1 MIKKAL
7 GLGALIS
14 VPGSLIQ
21 KELYASER
29 NDFLLKPLSN
39 QVTGNALRFPPVL
52 SGNTMTASVT
62 NQTVWPG
69 QTTPL
74 VTINNSYPGPTII
87 IQKGSTLNVNFT
99 NNLTEDSVLH
109 WHGILAPEI
118 MDGHPKYPV
127 HPGQTYNYTFPIV
140 QRAGTYWYHPHAD
153 MLTASQ
159 AFKGLAGFFIVTDP
173 DEASLNLPSGNFDI
187 PLCIQDRRSVDIPQ
201 FNYNPNADD
210 KMYGMLGD
218 IPLING
224 TPDAYFQVSKTLY
237 RFRLLNGSNARV
249 YKIAFSDSR
258 SFYIIGTD
266 GGLKDAPVAATSFYL
281 SPGERVEIL
290 FDFSPYTI
298 GQSVTLKSL
307 PFAGTGG
314 TTYQQGTEMNLL
326 RFDITSNTSSGG
338 VVPAAL
344 TPITYYNNAD
354 VVRTRNF
361 TLSHVTSGGM
371 TGMHRIN
378 GLTFQMDR
386 IDFEVPQNGL
396 EKWQITNATG
406 DFHPMHSHGILFQ
419 VYSRNGNTTLAP
431 NDKGW
436 KETVLVNPYEQVA
449 VLVKF
454 TQYKGLYLWHCHN
467 LEHEDDGMMLNFKV
481 VDPIGINEQTNGV
494 PNDFRLHQNYP
505 NPFNPSTKIKYDV
518 PANGGNVE
526 IKIFDNTGKELE
538 TLVNEILPAG
548 KYETQWNAGNYSS
561 GVYYCKLITANFT
574 ESIKMLLMK

>member
-21 KELYASER
+21 KELFASER
-29 NDFLLKPLSN
+29 NNFLLKPLQK

-69 QTTPL
+69 QSTQL

-87 IQKGSTLNVNFT
+87 VQRGSTFNVNFT
-99 NNLTEDSVLH
+99 NNLAEDSVLH
-109 WHGILAPEI
+109 WHGIIAPEI

-127 HPGQTYNYTFPIV
+127 HPGETYNYSFPIV

-159 AFKGLAGFFIVTDP
+159 AYKGLAGFFIVTDP

-187 PLCIQDRRSVDIPQ
+187 PLCIQDRRSVNIPQ
-201 FNYNPNADD
+201 FTYNPNMED

-218 IPLING
+218 VPLING
-224 TPDAYFQVSKTLY
+224 TPDAYFEVSKTLY

-249 YKIAFSDSR
+249 YKIAFSDNR

-307 PFAGTGG
+307 PFTGTGG
-314 TTYQQGTEMNLL
+314 TTYQQGTKLNLL

-338 VVPAAL
+338 VVPSSL
-344 TPITYYNNAD
+344 TPITHYNIAD

-361 TLSHVTSGGM
+361 TLSHASSGM
-371 TGMHRIN
+371 NMHLIN
-378 GLTFQMDR
+378 GLTFSMNR
-386 IDFEVPQNGL
+386 IDFEVPLNGL

-406 DFHPMHSHGILFQ
+406 DFHPMHSHGVLFQ
-419 VYSRNGNTTLAP
+419 VYSRNGSTTLPP
-431 NDKGW
+431 NEKGW

-449 VLVKF
+449 VLIKF
-454 TQYKGLYLWHCHN
+454 TQYKGVYLWHCHN
-467 LEHEDDGMMLNFKV
+467 LEHEDDGMMLNYKV
-481 VDPIGINEQTNGV
+481 VDPIGINEENSSV

-505 NPFNPSTKIKYDV
+505 NPFNPSTKIKFDV
-518 PANGGNVE
+518 PSNAGNVE
-526 IKIFDNTGKELE
+526 IKIFDSTGKELE
-538 TLVNEILPAG
+538 TLVNKILSAG
-548 KYETQWNAGNYSS
+548 KYETEWKAGNYSS
-561 GVYYCKLITANFT
+561 GVYYCKLISANFT
-574 ESIKMLLMK
+574 ESIKMLLVK